1 MAAFLIRTPIFEWFV
16 VWCGSKNGYQ
26 TYMFLKEIGLHTQ
39 WGGGGMYDHLMRM
52 RIFSLIMNRI
62 FIQALSKL

>member
-39 WGGGGMYDHLMRM
+39 LGEGGG
-52 RIFSLIMNRI
+52 NV
-62 FIQALSKL
+62 